1 MREISV
7 DNLIKR
13 DLDSFGANVY
23 WRKKHANKYQ
33 KNGTA
38 DYYGTY
44 KGKYISIEAKAGN
57 GHPLS
62 MAQLFDGYQ
71 VVRAG
76 GAFVVAF
83 PDYTSFLKAERH
95 KMTFDFSYA
104 QKANELLTEDYS
116 KLESLCKTI
125 NKNKKTMM
133 FY

>member
-13 DLDSFGANVY
+13 DLDGFGADVY

-38 DYYGTY
+38 DYYGAY

-71 VVRAG
+71 VVRAERSSLL
-76 GAFVVAF
+76 F
-83 PDYTSFLKAERH
+83 PIIQVSLKPSVIR
-95 KMTFDFSYA
+95 
-104 QKANELLTEDYS
+104 
-116 KLESLCKTI
+116 
-125 NKNKKTMM
+125 
-133 FY
+133 